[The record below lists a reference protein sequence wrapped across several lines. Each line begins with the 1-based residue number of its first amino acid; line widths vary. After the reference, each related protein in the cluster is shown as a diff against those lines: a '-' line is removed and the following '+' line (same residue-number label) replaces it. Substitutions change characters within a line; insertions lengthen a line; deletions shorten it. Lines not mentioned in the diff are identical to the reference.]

1 MERGNLVLSRK
12 AQEKITITMADG
24 RTIVV
29 TVCGINGERVRI
41 GVEADKNI
49 RIVRSELEQ

>member
-49 RIVRSELEQ
+49 RIVRSELE